1 MTENKAIF
9 NLNDITQAQADTPGL
24 PGRIHLDNC
33 GSALM
38 PGVVAR
44 AIQTHLELEL
54 RVGGYV
60 AQEQQS
66 EALASVYCS
75 FSRLLGGKNT
85 DYALAGSAVDAWTK
99 AFYSIPMAPGD
110 NIVTAYNEYCSN
122 YVAYLQRAKREG
134 IEIRV
139 ANPDANGKLD
149 LNHLESLIDGH
160 TKLISLTHVPSSSG
174 QIAPVEEVGK
184 IARAHNILFLLDAC
198 QSIGQM
204 PVNLPKIGC
213 DMATGTSRKFL
224 RGPRGIGFLYI
235 NEKARAAVDPVV
247 LTNQA
252 ATWTG
257 TNSYSLREDAGIF
270 EAWERSCA
278 NQLGLGAAL
287 DYFMELGVEKTT
299 AQVFYLANYLRK
311 GLASIAGVTPT
322 CQADSQ
328 AAIIT
333 FNKKGWNA
341 ADIKAHMDNLGIAT
355 QVASVV
361 HTRLDLEA
369 RGIETIAR
377 ISPHYYN
384 TVAELDQ
391 FLNALEVL

>member
-1 MTENKAIF
+1 MTENSAIF
-9 NLNDITQAQADTPGL
+9 SPWDTELVRADTPGL

-38 PGVVAR
+38 PAVVAH
-44 AIQTHLELEL
+44 ALQEHLQLEL

-66 EALASVYCS
+66 EALSAVYSS
-75 FSRLLGGKNT
+75 FAKLLGGESS

-99 AFYSIPMAPGD
+99 AFYSVPMVSGD

-122 YVAYLQRAKREG
+122 YVAYLQRAKRDG

-139 ANPDANGKLD
+139 ARPDADGCLD
-149 LNHLESLIDGH
+149 LVHLESLITNR

-174 QIAPVEEVGK
+174 QIAPVEKVGE
-184 IARAHNILFLLDAC
+184 IARDRGILFLLDAC
-198 QSIGQM
+198 QSIGQL
-204 PVNLPKIGC
+204 PVNFLQIGC
-213 DMATGTSRKFL
+213 DMATGTGRKFL

-235 NEKARAAVDPVV
+235 NERARAAVDPVV

-257 TNSYSLREDAGIF
+257 TDSYSLRSDAGVF
-270 EAWERSCA
+270 EAWERSCG

-287 DYFMELGVEKTT
+287 DYFMALGVDKTT
-299 AQVFYLANYLRK
+299 DQLRDLSDYLRA
-311 GLASIAGVTPT
+311 GLAAIKGVTPT
-322 CQADSQ
+322 CQANSR

-333 FNKKGWNA
+333 FNKDGWGA
-341 ADIKAHMDNLGIAT
+341 SEIKAHMESQGIAT
-355 QVASVV
+355 QVASVI

-369 RGIETIAR
+369 RGIETTAR
-377 ISPHYYN
+377 VSPHYYN
-384 TVAELDQ
+384 TTEEIDQ
-391 FLNALEVL
+391 FLNVLEAL